1 MKFGIKIYPGAAYAS
16 PRYEPLYMINKPA
29 MLPEPGKLDTNK
41 WGLTTTS
48 EIMSLDRS
56 RVKYFKIRSC

>member
-16 PRYEPLYMINKPA
+16 RYEPLYMINKPA

-41 WGLTTTS
+41 
-48 EIMSLDRS
+48 
-56 RVKYFKIRSC
+56 